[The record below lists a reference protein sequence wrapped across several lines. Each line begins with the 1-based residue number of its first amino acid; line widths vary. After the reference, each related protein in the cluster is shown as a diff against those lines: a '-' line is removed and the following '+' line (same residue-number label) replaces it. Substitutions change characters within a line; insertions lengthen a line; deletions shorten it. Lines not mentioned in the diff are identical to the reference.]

1 VTSCRA
7 FAPGEYVITDRNRF
21 TGNITVTANGG
32 VLFYVTCS
40 SGSGAATVSAACP
53 PGAQGGSLEF
63 AGTVSAS
70 ISALPNP
77 AYRHLAVIYDRNN
90 TSPLGL
96 VGGPDIIID
105 GGVYAAAATL
115 RNNGTGPLTINGSM
129 VVGGI
134 DLRGVPA
141 TVNITQTNVF
151 ADLPPML
158 IHLTR

>member
-1 VTSCRA
+1 
-7 FAPGEYVITDRNRF
+7 
-21 TGNITVTANGG
+21 

-40 SGSGAATVSAACP
+40 SGSGAATVSAPCP

-96 VGGPDIIID
+96 VGGPDITID

-115 RNNGTGPLTINGSM
+115 VNNGTGPLTINGSM

-141 TVNITQTNVF
+141 TVNITQTNAF